1 LKVKND
7 YFHQQHQP
15 FGAGDGNVETEFLD
29 IILITSS
36 CSYFMYQLN
45 GAQFARMISA
55 DSTTFLSAPVSASL
69 RGTDITVHAMSLSL
83 AFIFVHPQPTT
94 R

>member
-1 LKVKND
+1 LKVKNV
-7 YFHQQHQP
+7 YFHQQHRP
-15 FGAGDGNVETEFLD
+15 FGVGNGNVATEFLD

-36 CSYFMYQLN
+36 CTYFMYQLN

-55 DSTTFLSAPVSASL
+55 DSTTVLSSPVHASL
-69 RGTDITVHAMSLSL
+69 RGTDIIIHAMALSL
-83 AFIFVHPQPTT
+83 AIFSVHPQATT

>member
-1 LKVKND
+1 MKND

-15 FGAGDGNVETEFLD
+15 FGAGDVNVETEFLD

-36 CSYFMYQLN
+36 CTYYMYELN
-45 GAQFARMISA
+45 GAQFAHMIST
-55 DSTTFLSAPVSASL
+55 DSTTFLSAPVPASL
-69 RGTDITVHAMSLSL
+69 RDTDITVHATPLSL
-83 AFIFVHPQPTT
+83 AIFSVHPQATM